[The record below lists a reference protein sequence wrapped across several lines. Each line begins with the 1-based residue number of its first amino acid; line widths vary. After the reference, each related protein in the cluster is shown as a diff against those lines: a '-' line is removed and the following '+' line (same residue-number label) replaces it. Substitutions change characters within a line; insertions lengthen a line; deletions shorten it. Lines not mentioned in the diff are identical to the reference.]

1 MRMLPRRRFVPTARA
16 FLPLLLSALA
26 MPGIVRADPV
36 AAIAACRAIGD
47 DAARLVCYDRIAS
60 DTPDETTRTEKMPTP
75 RNDLTQNDSAA
86 TTAVEDRF
94 GFAPR
99 PEPGQA
105 DEMRKMEV
113 AAVRKTLRGALILSM
128 TNGQVWQQTDSTR
141 LPSVRAGAEA
151 QIEKGAMGGFLLTVN
166 GRSFRAKRTE

>member
-1 MRMLPRRRFVPTARA
+1 MRMLPRRRFVLTARA

-26 MPGIVRADPV
+26 MTGIAHADPV
-36 AAIAACRAIGD
+36 AAIAACRAIRD
-47 DAARLVCYDRIAS
+47 DAARLVCYDRIAP
-60 DTPDETTRTEKMPTP
+60 DKPDEMTRTEKMPTP
-75 RNDLTQNDSAA
+75 RNDPTQDDTGAA
-86 TTAVEDRF
+86 VPVEDRF

-99 PEPGQA
+99 PEPGQT
-105 DEMRKMEV
+105 DEVRKMEV
-113 AAVRKTLRGALILSM
+113 AAVRKTLRGTLILTM
-128 TNGQVWQQTDSTR
+128 TNGQVWQQTDGTR